1 MRKRLVTGFVLL
13 AGGAYS
19 GTFED
24 AVVEQLLCKKQPQPA
39 PIIHAL
45 AEAKL
50 VDLEKGYGA
59 DSVSCFPL
67 ASPLPIKGMT
77 FTSICGFD
85 DDKQT
90 LKQFP
95 GIFYR
100 GPGTSPGRELT
111 LHSMASEAELA
122 DWYRG
127 IGGTKTNIVGTPYVT
142 ETNERSSVTCSQWT
156 AGGQGRR

>member
-1 MRKRLVTGFVLL
+1 MMKTLAALGVLL
-13 AGGAYS
+13 AGAAHAGA
-19 GTFED
+19 FED

-45 AEAKL
+45 VEAKL
-50 VDLEKGYGA
+50 VDLEKSYGA

-67 ASPLPIKGMT
+67 ASPLSIKGMA
-77 FTSICGFD
+77 FTSVCGFED
-85 DDKQT
+85 DERT

-156 AGGQGRR
+156 AG